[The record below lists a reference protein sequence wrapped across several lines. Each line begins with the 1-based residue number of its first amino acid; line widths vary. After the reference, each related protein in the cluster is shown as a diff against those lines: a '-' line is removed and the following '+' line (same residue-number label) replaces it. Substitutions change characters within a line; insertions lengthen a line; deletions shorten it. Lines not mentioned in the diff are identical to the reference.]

1 MLRQG
6 TLFSSRV
13 VKGVSGLLSSSGWEL
28 SLFIEVQQGI
38 QTSVRIVRGYLGFHV
53 SRCRGIKP
61 YLELRQNLVSFRPA
75 AGTKGLLSSRIRGI
89 GSHLEMR
96 WGTQGPL

>member
-1 MLRQG
+1 MTGITGYLSIFNKGIRTRLFLRHE
-6 TLFSSRV
+6 TALSSQV

-38 QTSVRIVRGYLGFHV
+38 QTSVRIVRGYSGFHV

-61 YLELRQNLVSFRPA
+61 
-75 AGTKGLLSSRIRGI
+75 LSRAEAKFGV
-89 GSHLEMR
+89 L
-96 WGTQGPL
+96 